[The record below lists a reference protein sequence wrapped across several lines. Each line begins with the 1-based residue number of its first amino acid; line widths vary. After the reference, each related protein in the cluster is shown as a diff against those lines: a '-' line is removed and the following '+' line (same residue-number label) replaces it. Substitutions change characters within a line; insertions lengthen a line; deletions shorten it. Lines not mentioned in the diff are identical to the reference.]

1 MEDKSSEDVER
12 EQACVVGGRDW
23 KERESCWG

>member
-1 MEDKSSEDVER
+1 MWRER

-23 KERESCWG
+23 KERERELLGVGML